1 MPRLLNPFVD
11 ILSLIT
17 AMYLS
22 NIMAGVSG
30 ETHPLLDCRTQAFN
44 IFLFIVIFLIT
55 LHKLGL
61 YTSIP
66 RRQKLEYISEIF
78 SASLLAFLIYIAL
91 AFLMGICPPLRKQS
105 FLLIGITTIL
115 LIGGRLALQQLY
127 IRWKKKYD
135 YNFNILVVGSRERA
149 KETIEALFEYGSSDF
164 RIIGCF
170 DPEKNAVGRMVTRGV
185 KVIGTMDEYYDFLID
200 NVVDEVIFAMPLSL
214 LPDALD
220 FLSFTDELGINVKI
234 LPNWQLHE
242 MAYQPRNAIIDVRL
256 GNGIPYRGK
265 FIMPANVSG
274 YSLLGVNAPA

>member
-1 MPRLLNPFVD
+1 
-11 ILSLIT
+11 
-17 AMYLS
+17 
-22 NIMAGVSG
+22 
-30 ETHPLLDCRTQAFN
+30 
-44 IFLFIVIFLIT
+44 
-55 LHKLGL
+55 
-61 YTSIP
+61 
-66 RRQKLEYISEIF
+66 
-78 SASLLAFLIYIAL
+78 
-91 AFLMGICPPLRKQS
+91 
-105 FLLIGITTIL
+105 
-115 LIGGRLALQQLY
+115 
-127 IRWKKKYD
+127 
-135 YNFNILVVGSRERA
+135 
-149 KETIEALFEYGSSDF
+149 
-164 RIIGCF
+164 
-170 DPEKNAVGRMVTRGV
+170 MVTRGV